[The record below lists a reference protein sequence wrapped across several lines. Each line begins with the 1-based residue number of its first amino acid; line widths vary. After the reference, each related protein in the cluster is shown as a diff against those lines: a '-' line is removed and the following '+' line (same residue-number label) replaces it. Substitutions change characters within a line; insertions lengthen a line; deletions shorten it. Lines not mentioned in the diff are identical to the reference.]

1 MKDHADR
8 NTGAHL
14 GFIQTL
20 KGVFGRK
27 REGKGFST
35 FTEYTPS
42 YTTWNGSL
50 YEQELMRACVHSF
63 ANACSKLE
71 PHYEGPIQQVEQLF
85 RTWPNEYMTWSRF
98 LYRLA
103 TIYEVD
109 CTAFVIRLHDAQG
122 RTTGLW
128 PLKCS
133 NAEAMDVGG
142 ELWFRFN
149 MAVGDPLA
157 YPAKDVCVLSKYQ
170 YVSDLFGTPNHL
182 NDTLSLLNAQA
193 DAERT
198 AIAIGSK
205 IMFIGRMV
213 GQVDEEDM
221 EAKKKRFAEQN
232 LGPSNSTGMLTYD
245 QTWDSVTPVA
255 HNAYTIDSVEMQRID
270 DHVFNYFGTNKR
282 ILQNDCTEEIWD
294 SYYEGKVETWAI
306 QLSEGLNKMMF
317 TTRAMLTNRIS
328 FTANRMQFMSA
339 ASKRNMVRDMTD
351 RRLMTINEGRMI
363 LGLPPVPGGDVF
375 VNRGEYMVLDMQGNV
390 IYTSGGNLAAALP
403 PSKNHDAKDFDLGGD
418 DDIYNDVDGKYQ
430 KDVDE

>member
-1 MKDHADR
+1 M
-8 NTGAHL
+8 
-14 GFIQTL
+14 GFIQTI
-20 KGVFGRK
+20 KGLLPR
-27 REGKGFST
+27 RRRTASFST
-35 FTEYTPS
+35 FTEYTPT

-71 PHYEGPIQQVEQLF
+71 PHYDGTIQQVEQLF
-85 RTWPNEYMTWSRF
+85 RTWPNEHMTWSRF

-109 CTAFVIRLHDAQG
+109 CTAFVVRLHDEQG

-133 NAEAMDVGG
+133 SCEAVDVGG
-142 ELWFRFN
+142 ELWFRFQ
-149 MAVGDPLA
+149 MPVGETIA
-157 YPAKDVCVLSKYQ
+157 YPSKDVCVLSKFQ
-170 YVSDLFGTPNHL
+170 YVSDLFGTPNDL
-182 NDTLSLLNAQA
+182 SDTLALLNAQA

-198 AIAIGSK
+198 AIAVGSK

-221 EAKKKRFAEQN
+221 EAKKQRFAAQN

-245 QTWDSVTPVA
+245 QTWDSVMPVS

-282 ILQNDCTEEIWD
+282 ILQNDCTEEVWD

-317 TTRAMLTNRIS
+317 TRRSMLTNNIS

-351 RRLMTINEGRMI
+351 RRLMTINEGREI
-363 LGLPPVPGGDVF
+363 LGLPKVPGGDVF
-375 VNRGEYMVLDMQGNV
+375 INRGEYMVLDMEGNV
-390 IYTSGGNLAAALP
+390 TYMSGGNLASALP
-403 PSKNHDAKDFDLGGD
+403 PSDIEDAKDFDLGGD
-418 DDIYNDVDGKYQ
+418 DDIYNDVDGKYED
-430 KDVDE
+430 DVDEG

>member
-1 MKDHADR
+1 MGFLDTIKSA
-8 NTGAHL
+8 L
-14 GFIQTL
+14 GISSTRY
-20 KGVFGRK
+20 GRS
-27 REGKGFST
+27 FTT
-35 FTEYTPS
+35 FTEYTPT

-50 YEQELMRACVHSF
+50 YEQELMRACVHTF

-71 PHYEGPIQQVEQLF
+71 PHYDGPIQQVEQLF

-109 CTAFVIRLHDAQG
+109 CTAFVIRLHDPQG

-142 ELWFRFN
+142 ELWFRFQ
-149 MAVGDPLA
+149 MPVGDSIA

-170 YVSDLFGTPNHL
+170 YASDLFGTPNHL

-221 EAKKKRFAEQN
+221 DLKKKRFAEQN

-255 HNAYTIDSVEMQRID
+255 HNAYTIDSVE
-270 DHVFNYFGTNKR
+270 NKR

-317 TTRAMLTNRIS
+317 TTRAMLTNNIS

-351 RRLMTINEGRMI
+351 RRLMTINEGREV
-363 LGLPPVPGGDVF
+363 LGLPKVPGGDVF
-375 VNRGEYMVLDMQGNV
+375 VNRGEYMVLDMDGTV
-390 IYTSGGNLAAALP
+390 IYTSGGNLPTALP
-403 PSKNHDAKDFDLGGD
+403 PSDIEDGRMFDLGGD
-418 DDIYNDVDGKYQ
+418 DDIYNDVDGKYED
-430 KDVDE
+430 DVDEG

>member
-1 MKDHADR
+1 M
-8 NTGAHL
+8 
-14 GFIQTL
+14 GFIQTI
-20 KGVFGRK
+20 KGWLAPKPASR
-27 REGKGFST
+27 RFST
-35 FTEYTPS
+35 FTEYTPT

-50 YEQELMRACVHSF
+50 YEQELMRSCVHSF

-71 PHYEGPIQQVEQLF
+71 PHYDGPIQQVETLF
-85 RTWPNEYMTWSRF
+85 RTWPNEHMTWSRF

-109 CTAFVIRLHDAQG
+109 CTAFVIRLHDQLG

-128 PLKCS
+128 PIKC
-133 NAEAMDVGG
+133 NTVEAMDVGG
-142 ELWFRFN
+142 EMWFEFD
-149 MAVGDPLA
+149 MPVGNPIA

-170 YVSDLFGTPNHL
+170 YVSDLFGTPNKL
-182 NDTLSLLNAQA
+182 SDTLSLLNAQA
-193 DAERT
+193 EAERT

-221 EAKKKRFAEQN
+221 DEKKKRFAEQN

-245 QTWDSVTPVA
+245 QTWDSVTPVS
-255 HNAYTIDSVEMQRID
+255 HNAYTIDAQEMQRID
-270 DHVFNYFGTNKR
+270 DHVFNYFGINKH

-294 SYYEGKVETWAI
+294 SYYEGKIETWAI

-317 TTRAMLTNRIS
+317 TSRSMLTNSIT

-351 RRLMTINEGRMI
+351 RRIITINEGREI
-363 LGLPPVPGGDVF
+363 IGLPKVDGGDVF
-375 VNRGEYMVLDMQGNV
+375 VNRGEYMVLDMEGNV
-390 IYTSGGNLAAALP
+390 IYTSGGNLASSLP
-403 PSKNHDAKDFDLGGD
+403 PSDIEDSPMADLGGD
-418 DDIYNDVDGKYQ
+418 DDIYEDVDGKYEGD
-430 KDVDE
+430 KDKG

>member
-1 MKDHADR
+1 M
-8 NTGAHL
+8 
-14 GFIQTL
+14 GFIQTI
-20 KGVFGRK
+20 KGAFGRR
-27 REGKGFST
+27 RESRAFST

-42 YTTWNGSL
+42 YTTWSGSL

-71 PHYEGPIQQVEQLF
+71 PHYDGTIPQVEQLF
-85 RTWPNEYMTWSRF
+85 RTWPNEHMTWSRF

-109 CTAFVIRLHDAQG
+109 CTAFVIRLHDPQG

-133 NAEAMDVGG
+133 SAEAVDVGG
-142 ELWFRFN
+142 ELWFRFQ
-149 MAVGDPLA
+149 MPVGEAIA
-157 YPAKDVCVLSKYQ
+157 YPARDVCVLSKFQ
-170 YVSDLFGTPNHL
+170 YVSDLFGTPNNL
-182 NDTLSLLNAQA
+182 TDTLSLLNAQA
-193 DAERT
+193 DAEKT
-198 AIAIGSK
+198 AIAVGSK

-221 EAKKKRFAEQN
+221 ELKKQRFAAQN

-245 QTWDSVTPVA
+245 QTWDSVTPVS
-255 HNAYTIDSVEMQRID
+255 HNAYTIDAQEMQRID

-306 QLSEGLNKMMF
+306 LLSEGLKKMMF
-317 TTRAMLTNRIS
+317 SARAMLTNNIH

-351 RRLMTINEGRMI
+351 RRLMTINEGRMV

-375 VNRGEYMVLDMQGNV
+375 INRGEYMVLDMNGNV
-390 IYTSGGNLAAALP
+390 TYMSGGNLASALP
-403 PSKNHDAKDFDLGGD
+403 PSDIEDSPDFDLGGD
-418 DDIYNDVDGKYQ
+418 DDIYNDVDGKYED
-430 KDVDE
+430 DVDEG